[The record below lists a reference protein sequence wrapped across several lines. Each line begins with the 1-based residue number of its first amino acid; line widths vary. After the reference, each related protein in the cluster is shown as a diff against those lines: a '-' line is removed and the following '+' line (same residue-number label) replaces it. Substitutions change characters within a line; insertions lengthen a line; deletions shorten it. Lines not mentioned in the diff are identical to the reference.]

1 MIYGQSLY
9 AGTKTNGYLFAKF
22 SKHEIAIKMSNK
34 NKFICKL
41 QTVNTIEQRSAH
53 LHNLFLSLTCI
64 EISEVCTSFPIWL
77 HNLDP
82 KVALT
87 FDMQYICKSKVLEID
102 PVHTIISGICIIFLR
117 IRIN

>member
-64 EISEVCTSFPIWL
+64 IEVSISEVCTFFPIRL
-77 HNLDP
+77 HNLAP
-82 KVALT
+82 K
-87 FDMQYICKSKVLEID
+87 
-102 PVHTIISGICIIFLR
+102 
-117 IRIN
+117 

>member
-1 MIYGQSLY
+1 MR
-9 AGTKTNGYLFAKF
+9 AGTKTNGYLFANF

-64 EISEVCTSFPIWL
+64 EIWGMYIFSFKVTQFG
-77 HNLDP
+77 P

-87 FDMQYICKSKVLEID
+87 FDMQYINSTEYMTYV
-102 PVHTIISGICIIFLR
+102 
-117 IRIN
+117 

>member
-1 MIYGQSLY
+1 MIYGQFLY
-9 AGTKTNGYLFAKF
+9 AGTKTNGYLFANF

-64 EISEVCTSFPIWL
+64 EQRC
-77 HNLDP
+77 
-82 KVALT
+82 
-87 FDMQYICKSKVLEID
+87 
-102 PVHTIISGICIIFLR
+102 R
-117 IRIN
+117 

>member
-53 LHNLFLSLTCI
+53 LHNLFLSLTCTYRNI
-64 EISEVCTSFPIWL
+64 
-77 HNLDP
+77 
-82 KVALT
+82 
-87 FDMQYICKSKVLEID
+87 
-102 PVHTIISGICIIFLR
+102 
-117 IRIN
+117 

>member
-9 AGTKTNGYLFAKF
+9 AGTKTNGYLFANF

-64 EISEVCTSFPIWL
+64 EVSISEVCTFFPIRL
-77 HNLDP
+77 HNLAP
-82 KVALT
+82 K
-87 FDMQYICKSKVLEID
+87 
-102 PVHTIISGICIIFLR
+102 
-117 IRIN
+117 

>member
-64 EISEVCTSFPIWL
+64 EISEV
-77 HNLDP
+77 H
-82 KVALT
+82 
-87 FDMQYICKSKVLEID
+87 
-102 PVHTIISGICIIFLR
+102 CITQFYA
-117 IRIN
+117 

>member
-9 AGTKTNGYLFAKF
+9 AGTKTNGYLFANF

-64 EISEVCTSFPIWL
+64 EIS
-77 HNLDP
+77 
-82 KVALT
+82 
-87 FDMQYICKSKVLEID
+87 QRY
-102 PVHTIISGICIIFLR
+102 VHLF
-117 IRIN
+117 